1 MAAAAGLL
9 VDARS
14 LSKPSRFDGAEGRW
28 RDWRFSFEA
37 DLGWRGHDILEM
49 ASQTAGSDR
58 AVLPTAQLGADR
70 QAVTKT
76 LYFILVQT
84 VGGRALQMLRAV
96 PGRSG
101 LVAWRQMVKH
111 YEPKNP
117 VRAAGLLQQILSP
130 VFRQGSLAEWEVGW
144 LA

>member
-14 LSKPSRFDGAEGRW
+14 LAKPSRFDGAEGRW

-37 DLGWRGHDILEM
+37 YLGLLGHDILEM

-58 AVLPTAQLGADR
+58 AVLPTAQLDADQ

-76 LYFILVQT
+76 LYFILAQT
-84 VGGRALQMLRAV
+84 VGGRALQMLRAL
-96 PGRSG
+96 PGHNG
-101 LVAWRQMVKH
+101 LEAWRQMVKH

-117 VRAAGLLQQILSP
+117 IRAVGLLQQILSP
-130 VFRQGSLAEWEVGW
+130 AFRGRA
-144 LA
+144 A